1 MLTPRSAL
9 LVLLFSLLIASTWDP
24 GRAAT
29 SYYFSASGSDSNNC
43 RSPASPCRTIGKM
56 NSLSYAAGDSI
67 LFHGGDSFTGCVM
80 INPTSV
86 PNKGSASNP
95 ITLDSYG
102 SGNATLLSDCPGN
115 LHALVTIDA
124 VSGVTVQNLIL
135 SANGTQTAIGIMV
148 QNSFGSTAI
157 DTILI
162 QNNDISGFNCC
173 GTTPGQYGA
182 EIFIAGQ
189 AYATGGNCGP
199 INNVQVLNNKL
210 HGAAGPTSP
219 DDNGITGS
227 GCGPIITKVK
237 YSGNEVWNIGGHV
250 QGYPVTGNGIVANS
264 VNGGEL
270 SFNLAHD
277 LGANANGNCGGPVG
291 IWAWNSNNVTIKFN
305 EVYRVQPLPSFT
317 GGCDFAAYDFDQGV
331 TNSIYE
337 YNYSHDNAGAAIL
350 FFGHGDGNVAR
361 YNISVND
368 DNQIASGSG
377 VYAIS
382 PAGTV
387 KIYNNSIYRTGVFQ
401 GITPSCFNLSNVGVF
416 PVGALL
422 ANNLC
427 IIPATD
433 SQFGQARF
441 LDAQGSDISAMT
453 IVNNLYWNPNNN
465 IHWFVSPVGDYTSL
479 AAFQAGTGK
488 EMGSIVTTA
497 SPVVNAGSGGN
508 CSWSPPLANGPQPC
522 PSGYN
527 LITGAPG
534 IGAGVNLTQ
543 APYNLNVGTR
553 DYYGGTIPHT
563 AGSGYNMGADGGR
576 H

>member
-1 MLTPRSAL
+1 MLTPRSAV

-29 SYYFSASGSDSNNC
+29 SYYFSASGSDGNNC

-56 NSLSYAAGDSI
+56 NSLTYAAGDSI
-67 LFHGGDSFTGCVM
+67 LFQGGDSFTGCVT

-86 PNKGSASNP
+86 PNKGSALNP
-95 ITLDSYG
+95 ITLGSYG
-102 SGNATLLSDCPGN
+102 SGNATLLSNCPGN
-115 LHALVTIDA
+115 LHALLTIDG
-124 VSGVTVQNLIL
+124 VSGVTVQNLNM
-135 SANGTQTAIGIMV
+135 SANGTQTSYGILV
-148 QNSFGSTAI
+148 QNSYSTTAAV
-157 DTILI
+157 DTILL

-173 GTTPGQYGA
+173 DTTPGQYGS

-189 AYATGGNCGP
+189 AYQTGGNCGP
-199 INNVQVLNNKL
+199 INNVQVLNNRL
-210 HGAAGPTSP
+210 HGATPTSP

-227 GCGPIITKVK
+227 GCGQNVTNVK
-237 YSGNEVWNIGGHV
+237 YSGNDVYNIGGHAA
-250 QGYPVTGNGIVANS
+250 GAPVTGNGIVANS

-270 SFNLAHD
+270 SFNRAYD
-277 LGANANGNCGGPVG
+277 LGANATGCGGPSG
-291 IWAWNSNNVTIKFN
+291 IWAWNANNVTIKFN
-305 EVYRVQPLPSFT
+305 EVYRVQQLPPAT
-317 GGCDFAAYDFDQGV
+317 GGCDFAAYGFDVGV
-331 TNSIYE
+331 TNSVIE
-337 YNYSHDNAGAAIL
+337 YNYSHDNGGAAIL
-350 FFGHGDGNVAR
+350 FYGHGDGNVAR

-368 DNQIASGSG
+368 DNQMKSGSG
-377 VYAIS
+377 VYAMS

-387 KIYNNSIYRTGVFQ
+387 KVYNNTIYRTGVFP
-401 GITPSCFNLSNVGVF
+401 GITPSCFNLSNTGTYPAGV
-416 PVGALL
+416 VL

-433 SQFGQARF
+433 DLYGQSRF
-441 LDAQGSDISAMT
+441 LDAQGSDISAMD
-453 IVNNLYWNPNNN
+453 IRNNLYWNPNGST
-465 IHWFVSPVGDYTSL
+465 HWFVSPRGDYASL
-479 AAFQAGTGK
+479 AAFQAATGK
-488 EMGSIVTTA
+488 EMGSIVATA

-534 IGAGVNLTQ
+534 IGSGVNLTQ

-563 AGSGYNMGADGGR
+563 AGSGYNIGGDGGS